1 MKLIKKLVMYICVA
15 LIVGLICFTFSKT
28 FAFKSDDNS
37 AIPEIDTNL
46 ITKLYT
52 YLPSKEIGDTQ
63 TLYNTYYLTINNI
76 SYITQAL
83 MTYNYI
89 INYDEFKL
97 KTVPEEEKNN
107 LNIEGTIL
115 YKITKEDFINTLTYL
130 FGTNERYYDTDFKI
144 NSNLKAKFKNDTY
157 YIYEENTIDNIIY
170 YKGLDSYTLTDNRE
184 TIKLNEYYLRC
195 NKETKECFDKEGS
208 DTPVS
213 YIKYSE
219 NLDINSIKD
228 KIKRYEHV
236 FKYESDHYIWIST
249 EGI

>member
-76 SYITQAL
+76 SYITQGL

-115 YKITKEDFINTLTYL
+115 YKITKKDFINALTYL

-144 NSNLKAKFKNDTY
+144 NSKLKAKFKNDNY
-157 YIYEENTIDNIIY
+157 YIYEI
-170 YKGLDSYTLTDNRE
+170 GRA
-184 TIKLNEYYLRC
+184 
-195 NKETKECFDKEGS
+195 
-208 DTPVS
+208 
-213 YIKYSE
+213 
-219 NLDINSIKD
+219 
-228 KIKRYEHV
+228 HV
-236 FKYESDHYIWIST
+236 
-249 EGI
+249 

>member
-76 SYITQAL
+76 SYITQGL

-130 FGTNERYYDTDFKI
+130 FGTNKRYFDTDFKI
-144 NSNLKAKFKNDTY
+144 YIRRKY
-157 YIYEENTIDNIIY
+157 Y
-170 YKGLDSYTLTDNRE
+170 R
-184 TIKLNEYYLRC
+184 
-195 NKETKECFDKEGS
+195 
-208 DTPVS
+208 
-213 YIKYSE
+213 
-219 NLDINSIKD
+219 
-228 KIKRYEHV
+228 
-236 FKYESDHYIWIST
+236 
-249 EGI
+249 

>member
-1 MKLIKKLVMYICVA
+1 MFYIFNN
-15 LIVGLICFTFSKT
+15 IT
-28 FAFKSDDNS
+28 FKSDDNS
-37 AIPEIDTNL
+37 AIPEIDSNL

-76 SYITQAL
+76 SYITQGL

-115 YKITKEDFINTLTYL
+115 YKITKEDFINALTYL

-144 NSNLKAKFKNDTY
+144 NSNLKAKFKNDNY

-213 YIKYSE
+213 YIRYSE